1 MVTLCVHR
9 KLNNFIILWKMDYWY
24 DKIMLFSVKFQN
36 GDETMASEMLIREA
50 LGMPVEFIMEVVIIM
65 QFLISTLC
73 KRAFC
78 RKAF

>member
-1 MVTLCVHR
+1 
-9 KLNNFIILWKMDYWY
+9 MDYWY

-50 LGMPVEFIMEVVIIM
+50 LGMPVEFIMEVAIIM

>member
-1 MVTLCVHR
+1 MCTPEA
-9 KLNNFIILWKMDYWY
+9 KLFILLWKMNYLY
-24 DKIMLFSVKFQN
+24 DRIILFSVKFQN

>member
-1 MVTLCVHR
+1 
-9 KLNNFIILWKMDYWY
+9 
-24 DKIMLFSVKFQN
+24 
-36 GDETMASEMLIREA
+36 MASEMLIREA
-50 LGMPVEFIMEVVIIM
+50 LGMPVEFIMEVVVIM